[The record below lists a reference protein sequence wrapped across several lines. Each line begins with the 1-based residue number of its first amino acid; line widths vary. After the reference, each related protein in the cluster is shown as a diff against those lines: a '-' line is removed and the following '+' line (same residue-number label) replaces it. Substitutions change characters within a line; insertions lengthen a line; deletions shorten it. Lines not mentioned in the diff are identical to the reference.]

1 MSQLP
6 LLLERLAALI
16 QQSVREEALRH
27 GLQPVHLQILSFLAR
42 ANRYST
48 LPIAI
53 AEYLGIT
60 RGTVSQSLA
69 LLERKGLIAKAPD
82 DQDARR
88 VQLRLTPAG
97 EALLAEGWSERLEAA
112 LVAMGVDRAALE
124 SELRALLVGL
134 QRNNGQR
141 PFGIC
146 RRCAHFLKETGGAR
160 CGLTGEPLAEAQ
172 TEKLCREWTA
182 PVTVAAW
189 KAQD

>member
-27 GLQPVHLQILSFLAR
+27 GLQPVHLQILAYLAR
-42 ANRYST
+42 ANRYSA

-69 LLERKGLIAKAPD
+69 LLERKGFIAKAPD
-82 DQDARR
+82 EQDARR

-97 EALLAEGWSERLEAA
+97 ETLLAGGWSERLDAA
-112 LVAMGVDRAALE
+112 LVAMGVDREALE
-124 SELRALLVGL
+124 TELRALLVGL
-134 QRNNGQR
+134 QRSNGQR

-146 RRCAHFLKETGGAR
+146 RRCAHFLRQAGEAR
-160 CGLTGEPLAEAQ
+160 CGLTGESLAEAQ

-182 PVTVAAW
+182 PVTAAAW
-189 KAQD
+189 EAQD